1 MKECGSDKDQFPYLH
16 RNKIILMVLNS
27 TTMLWHTLCFQHFYQ
42 FFLMEILAYHCFCA
56 SVNDWTRCTDTFC
69 SSAITI
75 VSNLFYSFTWT
86 GLAVAADQD
95 FKTFQAAY
103 PYVVQKLLTDN
114 SAATRRI
121 LNSVSIIFSGFQI
134 ILLNDFW
141 VIALH
146 ELLIFFQDKG
156 AFRKLKIAIL
166 TLITMRVF

>member
-1 MKECGSDKDQFPYLH
+1 MAHDMFSTFFSVFSYGNFSLSLLLCFSEW
-16 RNKIILMVLNS
+16 LNS
-27 TTMLWHTLCFQHFYQ
+27 LHWHFLFLSNYHSVQFILLLFTL
-42 FFLMEILAYHCFCA
+42 
-56 SVNDWTRCTDTFC
+56 
-69 SSAITI
+69 
-75 VSNLFYSFTWT
+75 T
-86 GLAVAADQD
+86 GLAVAADRD

-156 AFRKLKIAIL
+156 AFKKLKIAIL
-166 TLITMRVF
+166 TLISMRVF